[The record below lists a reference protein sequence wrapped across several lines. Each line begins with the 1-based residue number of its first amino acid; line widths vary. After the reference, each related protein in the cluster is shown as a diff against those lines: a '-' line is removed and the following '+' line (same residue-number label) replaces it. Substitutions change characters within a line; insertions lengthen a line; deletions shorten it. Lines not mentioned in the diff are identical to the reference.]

1 MPVVLLYALSADGIF
16 RNIESWFS
24 TPLGRAFEKG
34 ERFGQQ
40 VLNSE
45 FARLEESANALS
57 SALSARTSLPYWIED
72 FRLLHQLENVQLFD
86 GNGVLLS
93 GLLEKN
99 NDDGGLSS
107 NVMTHLRDEGIHRD
121 INEDSIEIV
130 VLLPFG
136 REAYAMK
143 ISRALPIG
151 ISDGLQEVKRGR
163 REYDKLKTARRG
175 LRLSFMATLTMA
187 FVMVLLAIIWGS
199 LSLGQRLTRPLTRLI
214 EIASEVGRGNFSR
227 RLKNTFG
234 NDEISRLNCSFNKM
248 VEDLDLSH
256 RQAGERQEAISKA
269 NTYLENLLA
278 SLSSGVLAFDSEGRL
293 LRFNESAVGL
303 LGNELHALTDKLP
316 AQWPE
321 SSGVIARLAGV
332 VWQALAEKTLVE
344 CRMPA
349 GEGKTLIARAR
360 YLTPTADVRVLAVVD
375 DITRQMQ
382 VEREAAWEEV
392 SRRFAHEIKNP
403 LTPIQLAAEH
413 LQRKL
418 SGKLASDEK
427 KILERLVTTITNQVD
442 AMRQMVD
449 TFRFS
454 ADGRPVGAE
463 AVDFI
468 ALVREVA
475 HLYERPRLNLELSL
489 IDDGKSVEGNAVVL
503 RQVLHN
509 LIGNADEAVA
519 DVESPLIKISAAVH
533 GDGVLLSIKDNGVGL
548 SKDIIGRAFEPY
560 VTGKP
565 SGTGLGLV
573 VARRAV
579 EDHGGRISLQN
590 HTDGAIAE
598 VWLPYRD

>member
-93 GLLEKN
+93 
-99 NDDGGLSS
+99 GGLSS

-227 RLKNTFG
+227 RLKT
-234 NDEISRLNCSFNKM
+234 
-248 VEDLDLSH
+248 
-256 RQAGERQEAISKA
+256 
-269 NTYLENLLA
+269 LLA
-278 SLSSGVLAFDSEGRL
+278 MMKFPD
-293 LRFNESAVGL
+293 
-303 LGNELHALTDKLP
+303 
-316 AQWPE
+316 
-321 SSGVIARLAGV
+321 
-332 VWQALAEKTLVE
+332 
-344 CRMPA
+344 
-349 GEGKTLIARAR
+349 
-360 YLTPTADVRVLAVVD
+360 
-375 DITRQMQ
+375 
-382 VEREAAWEEV
+382 
-392 SRRFAHEIKNP
+392 
-403 LTPIQLAAEH
+403 
-413 LQRKL
+413 
-418 SGKLASDEK
+418 
-427 KILERLVTTITNQVD
+427 
-442 AMRQMVD
+442 
-449 TFRFS
+449 
-454 ADGRPVGAE
+454 
-463 AVDFI
+463 
-468 ALVREVA
+468 
-475 HLYERPRLNLELSL
+475 
-489 IDDGKSVEGNAVVL
+489 
-503 RQVLHN
+503 
-509 LIGNADEAVA
+509 
-519 DVESPLIKISAAVH
+519 
-533 GDGVLLSIKDNGVGL
+533 
-548 SKDIIGRAFEPY
+548 
-560 VTGKP
+560 
-565 SGTGLGLV
+565 
-573 VARRAV
+573 
-579 EDHGGRISLQN
+579 
-590 HTDGAIAE
+590 
-598 VWLPYRD
+598 